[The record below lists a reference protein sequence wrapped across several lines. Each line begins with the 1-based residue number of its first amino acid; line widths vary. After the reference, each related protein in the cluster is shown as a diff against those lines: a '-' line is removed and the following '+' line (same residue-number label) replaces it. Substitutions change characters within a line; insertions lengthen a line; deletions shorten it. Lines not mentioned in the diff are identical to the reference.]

1 MGQPLKKAVT
11 VNKSN
16 PYDGY
21 ETQTTTNAKSKEIN
35 TPIEQFRKHVHEA
48 MEQGLEKFGVKV
60 ENQPIIKINEKTNKK
75 VVTLFSG
82 FLFIED
88 GYHETRKAIYE
99 FSIPQLYF
107 KGIGENIIKRVVDE
121 KSGTIKETISQGQ
134 TD

>member
-1 MGQPLKKAVT
+1 MGQPLKKTIA

-21 ETQTTTNAKSKEIN
+21 ETQTTTSAKSKEIN

-88 GYHETRKAIYE
+88 GYHETHQKVVKATWNDIA
-99 FSIPQLYF
+99 PLAHCQ
-107 KGIGENIIKRVVDE
+107 KGTASRADLRHSDGTCTNKR
-121 KSGTIKETISQGQ
+121 
-134 TD
+134 